1 MDNGW
6 SDMLSSTLH
15 SPYSL
20 FAAIVKV
27 VYFLNAPAPSS
38 PFSLFSHYC
47 WAPRGSSLLVPSAQ
61 NINTQ
66 LSVKGSTYLRSF
78 VECWSQQMPH
88 HQHTWLAK
96 NIMPRL
102 SVFLKIETSFCPKKW
117 ILFSKD
123 SETTEP
129 FVDDV
134 SKRNRGYLQRS
145 LCQWCGTFAMV
156 TVKWFSIYFQWSLC

>member
-1 MDNGW
+1 MDDGW
-6 SDMLSSTLH
+6 SDMWHVWYYQTLH
-15 SPYSL
+15 SPHSL
-20 FAAIVKV
+20 CAAIVKV

-96 NIMPRL
+96 NIMPRMN
-102 SVFLKIETSFCPKKW
+102 VFLKIGTSFCPIKW
-117 ILFSKD
+117 IVSLKTKRQLNHLLMMYQRGI
-123 SETTEP
+123 EAIYNGH
-129 FVDDV
+129 FVNGV
-134 SKRNRGYLQRS
+134 VLLQRS
-145 LCQWCGTFAMV
+145 L
-156 TVKWFSIYFQWSLC
+156 

>member
-6 SDMLSSTLH
+6 SDKCYVWYHQTLH
-15 SPYSL
+15 SPHSL
-20 FAAIVKV
+20 CAAIVKV

-47 WAPRGSSLLVPSAQ
+47 WAPRGSSLLVPTAQ

-102 SVFLKIETSFCPKKW
+102 NVFLFALKSGYFSLKTKKQLNHLLMMYQRGIEA
-117 ILFSKD
+117 IYND
-123 SETTEP
+123 H
-129 FVDDV
+129 FVNGV
-134 SKRNRGYLQRS
+134 AL
-145 LCQWCGTFAMV
+145 L
-156 TVKWFSIYFQWSLC
+156 QWSL

>member
-1 MDNGW
+1 MTNYHYGVCNLKCVYHARLELEIPLIVKNSELYGQW
-6 SDMLSSTLH
+6 MIGYVICLLSSTLH

-96 NIMPRL
+96 NIMPRMN
-102 SVFLKIETSFCPKKW
+102 VFLKIGASFCPKKW
-117 ILFSKD
+117 ILFFSKD
-123 SETTEP
+123 
-129 FVDDV
+129 
-134 SKRNRGYLQRS
+134 
-145 LCQWCGTFAMV
+145 
-156 TVKWFSIYFQWSLC
+156 